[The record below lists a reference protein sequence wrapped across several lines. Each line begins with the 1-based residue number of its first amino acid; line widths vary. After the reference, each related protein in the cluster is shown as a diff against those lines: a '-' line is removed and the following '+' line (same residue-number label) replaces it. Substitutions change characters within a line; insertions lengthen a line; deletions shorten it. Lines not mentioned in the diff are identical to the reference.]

1 MNWYF
6 LVSVLVLAGLLFIP
20 VSRLVFTLSVRRLEK
35 RTERTLNDAEL
46 AGQNRRARV
55 ITLIVVIAFSILFNL
70 RFIDPTHG

>member
-46 AGQNRRARV
+46 TGQNRRARV